1 MSNLCRMEEIA
12 EHGPDWVITH
22 EGVKYVLRTM
32 SGGNTTEYKLYSEQE
47 GNTSTLIQL
56 SSNRV
61 SVLDKQR
68 VEEYTVIVDFAASEG
83 LLIVDKCLYIQ
94 FDLRP
99 SEEVHLILADI
110 TSKELLVVPRDAS
123 ADSSVIISADRWE
136 GPCEMDSPC
145 GWGRSIIGGGVLAY
159 EGFRVKNRDV
169 CYGTYYRA
177 DGSSR
182 YVGGLV
188 NGRFWGPGDHFN
200 AKGDLVYCGE
210 WIWNRKRPS
219 RAFIKSYYDPVVIS
233 QTVSSLT
240 FGDNAGTS
248 KHLTDID
255 FSPFQS
261 LTHLTFQHGCFPHAR
276 RVRLCNLPELTTVD
290 VGDTCFFNMRP
301 NRSDE
306 REFRL
311 QNCPKLSELCI
322 GALSF
327 YTFTVCALA
336 GRCGG
341 GGARIDLPALQE
353 IRMGKKEAMSHCFM
367 YADLVVRGVDACRG

>member
-1 MSNLCRMEEIA
+1 M
-12 EHGPDWVITH
+12 
-22 EGVKYVLRTM
+22 
-32 SGGNTTEYKLYSEQE
+32 
-47 GNTSTLIQL
+47 
-56 SSNRV
+56 
-61 SVLDKQR
+61 
-68 VEEYTVIVDFAASEG
+68 
-83 LLIVDKCLYIQ
+83 
-94 FDLRP
+94 
-99 SEEVHLILADI
+99 
-110 TSKELLVVPRDAS
+110 
-123 ADSSVIISADRWE
+123 
-136 GPCEMDSPC
+136 
-145 GWGRSIIGGGVLAY
+145 
-159 EGFRVKNRDV
+159 
-169 CYGTYYRA
+169 
-177 DGSSR
+177 
-182 YVGGLV
+182 GGLV

-200 AKGDLVYCGE
+200 AKGDLVYSGE

-219 RAFIKSYYDPVVIS
+219 RAFIKSYYDPVVMS

>member
-32 SGGNTTEYKLYSEQE
+32 SGGNTTEYTLYSEQE

-56 SSNRV
+56 SSNCV

-68 VEEYTVIVDFAASEG
+68 VKEYAVNVDFAASEG

-99 SEEVHLILADI
+99 SEEVHLIIADI

-123 ADSSVIISADRWE
+123 ADSSVIISADRWD

-169 CYGTYYRA
+169 CYGTYYRT

-200 AKGDLVYCGE
+200 AKGDLVYSGE

-233 QTVSSLT
+233 QTVASLT

-341 GGARIDLPALQE
+341 GGARIDLLALQE